1 MRHDEGDRRNAAWIA
16 RFAFACG
23 SILIIPGAGQTPQAE
38 SGEKSKV
45 RPTEVQAAA
54 KTAEDFKKA
63 EQDLKYAEEMYAKQH
78 IEEARLEEARR
89 KLLELKV
96 SALEEEILR
105 GKISLARSDLARA
118 EDRVDLA
125 RQMQENGGHAE
136 NWMTLEKVSLQQ
148 VKFRLEEA
156 EIMLQVYMKY
166 TRPRMEIAKQ
176 FLDEGEAAQ
185 RLALAALRNEDGAK
199 VPPTHAVRETS
210 PPKQAK
216 SEWQKLAER
225 RLEQRIA
232 ALRNELSLSR
242 PEVKWHED
250 QVDFTRKLRE
260 IDYVTE
266 SQFSKEKLALQNVK
280 DHLKE
285 MQGKIEGLRQLPPEA
300 TQSKPFKNQVT
311 IVDAPQAAAAIITLK
326 GIAREKGTG
335 QPVEGAWISLG
346 AGISLHANGTVT
358 DKDGRYKFVDLPK
371 AEEYSLIGHPKPN
384 DPYFITSSRVKL
396 TNEDENT
403 VNLDLDFVR
412 GIPFRLRVLDK
423 ATGKALLNP
432 ATGRPFPGVIHYF
445 PVTPNDPY
453 KREVWGYSQ
462 TQENGAAAGAFDKSD
477 EVGQDGE
484 YRGAVLP
491 GPGVLCF
498 STSSWAINGKGTDH
512 KPSFFFPDGKDAVR
526 ILSQEKPPVSAI
538 MVRIPGASHSLGIG
552 LNQYEAIIAINP
564 KDDAKEVAH
573 DIRIDQPDAQK

>member
-23 SILIIPGAGQTPQAE
+23 SILIFPGAGLTSQV
-38 SGEKSKV
+38 EKDEKPKE
-45 RPTEVQAAA
+45 RTIKVQADA

-63 EQDLKYAEEMYAKQH
+63 EQDLKWAEEMYAKQS
-78 IEEARLEEARR
+78 IEEVRLEEARR

-105 GKISLARSDLARA
+105 GRINLARSDLARA
-118 EDRVDLA
+118 KERVDWA
-125 RQMQENGGHAE
+125 KQMEENGGHAK
-136 NWMTLEKVSLQQ
+136 NWTI
-148 VKFRLEEA
+148 LEEQSLHQTEFELEQA
-156 EIMLQVYMKY
+156 EANLMVYMRY
-166 TRPRMEIAKQ
+166 TRPKMEIAER

-185 RLALAALRNEDGAK
+185 RLALAASRNGDGAK
-199 VPPTHAVRETS
+199 APPIQAVRETS
-210 PPKQAK
+210 PPKQTK

-225 RLEQRIA
+225 RLEQRIS
-232 ALRNELSLSR
+232 ALRNEVSLPR
-242 PEVKWHED
+242 PEVKWHKD

-260 IDYVTE
+260 IGYVTE
-266 SQFSKEKLALQNVK
+266 SQFNKEKLALQNLK

-285 MQGKIEGLRQLPPEA
+285 MQGKIEKLRQSPSKA
-300 TQSKPFKNQVT
+300 TQGQPLKNQAT
-311 IVDAPQAAAAIITLK
+311 IVDAPQAAAATITLK

-335 QPVEGAWISLG
+335 QPVEGVWISLG
-346 AGISLHANGTVT
+346 AGISLHENRAVT
-358 DKDGRYKFVDLPK
+358 DKDGRYEFVDLPK

-384 DPYFITSSRVKL
+384 DPYFITSSRVKS
-396 TNEDENT
+396 TNEDEKT

-462 TQENGAAAGAFDKSD
+462 TQENGVAAGAFGESYAVD
-477 EVGQDGE
+477 QDGE
-484 YRGAVLP
+484 YHGVVLP

-498 STSSWAINGKGTDH
+498 STSAWAINGKGLDH

-538 MVRIPGASHSLGIG
+538 MVRIPGASKSLGIG
-552 LNQYEAIIAINP
+552 LNQYDTVIAINP
-564 KDDAKEVAH
+564 KDDAKEVVY
-573 DIRIDQPDAQK
+573 DVRIDQPDAQK